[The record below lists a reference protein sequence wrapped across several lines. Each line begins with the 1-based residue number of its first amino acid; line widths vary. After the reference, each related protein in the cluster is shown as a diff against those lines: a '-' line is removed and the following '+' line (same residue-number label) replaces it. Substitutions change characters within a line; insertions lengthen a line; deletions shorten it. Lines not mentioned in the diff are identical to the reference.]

1 MIEYSIEF
9 TKLEWNG
16 DNTLQE
22 DTTVNDKAQNQNV
35 EAKN

>member
-1 MIEYSIEF
+1 MIEYLTEF

-16 DNTLQE
+16 DNALHE